1 MPDRAARLSMR
12 VDGQSASVML
22 RLDEWL
28 PTGVTRFTE
37 SGL

>member
-1 MPDRAARLSMR
+1 MPDRAARPSMR
-12 VDGQSASVML
+12 VDGQSASVMA

-28 PTGVTRFTE
+28 PTGAIRFTE